1 MRNIKKLMV
10 GLAALFLLAGCGSP
24 AKESSNNSN
33 QSGTVT
39 PSGTSVPVDPSSNHE
54 HDFHYEHNDDEHWQ
68 VCACGETT
76 EKVAHEFTESI
87 TKQPT
92 CTEEGVKTFSCVCG
106 YSFTRSIE
114 AKGHSWDEGK
124 VTTEPTAVTPGVKT
138 YTCKECG
145 QTRTEAIA
153 ASVAMVEDSEVILE
167 GYSKIYRFDV
177 NAETLGFTTAI
188 EVSDMDLDVNVAV
201 KVVDG
206 GQTVFYQPIIGGTEF
221 QWITSEENNGGW
233 ANVYETWYKGAAKL
247 DAQGKLSV
255 QIKDYE
261 ARKFPVGAKIYVA
274 VELICWKASKV
285 TDKVFNEEYTTYAIE
300 VLKECGSFVGAVKYD
315 KANTAMNGAVTVD
328 GGTTWVGVKG
338 NSLDLWFRPEK
349 NTGDWWEG
357 YNTWKEFSATTDE
370 NSLIKFE
377 INEYD
382 AKFTVGTKIYIAL
395 KEAPVITYSFAE
407 ATTPVEGYAK
417 AYELTFTSPSNSIET
432 DQVVGKAGEIIKGAF
447 TITCPDENV
456 YFQPQIGDSTDK
468 FFHGGDS
475 WWVKLGNYTP
485 FTATLDDQ
493 GQLNIKVNDYLGAQ
507 FPTGSKLIIAFN
519 GDNNLG
525 YIVGKSSQV
534 VEGYS
539 NVYAI
544 DIVREVNTFNFKLAC
559 GEANAE
565 MIGKVT
571 VFGKEDNIYYEPQIG
586 SLTGTFW
593 HSGESWW
600 TSYGVYKGFT
610 ATLDAEGKLDVTIKD
625 FDNTKFAVGASIHI
639 AIKPVPADDYS
650 LYKTT
655 SYEIAGY
662 KDVYCIEINKPCN
675 TITTSIAYGEGAA
688 DVTGKVTVVGLEDD
702 VYYEPQIGSLTGTFW
717 HSGDGWWSAFGALKD
732 FTANLDEEGKLAVTI
747 KDFDS
752 VKFPAEAKIYI
763 ALKLVDHSAPK
774 CTVEASTEALPE
786 GVTGQVYK
794 VTLTAENLSSFS
806 ANIPC
811 ATSGACKLYVKV
823 GADLGEAW
831 LIANTKD
838 SDGTIMCNKNYGWSN
853 HIGEWMNADATATSD
868 GTNAPVYFWSANAG
882 GGMENP
888 IAYTNGLVIYVAL
901 VF

>member
-24 AKESSNNSN
+24 AKESSSNDN

-39 PSGTSVPVDPSSNHE
+39 PSGSSVPVDSSSNHE

-68 VCACGETT
+68 VCACGEAT

-274 VELICWKASKV
+274 VDLICWKASKV
-285 TDKVFNEEYTTYAIE
+285 TDKVFKEEYTTYAIE
-300 VLKECGSFVGAVKYD
+300 VLKECGSFVGSVKYD

-328 GGTTWVGVKG
+328 GGTTWVGIKG

-382 AKFTVGTKIYIAL
+382 AKFTAGTKIYIAL
-395 KEAPVITYSFAE
+395 KETPVITYSFAE
-407 ATTPVEGYAK
+407 AATPVEGYAK
-417 AYELTFTSPSNSIET
+417 TYELTFTSSSLTIET
-432 DQVVGKAGEIIKGAF
+432 DQVVGKAGEIIKGVY
-447 TITCPDENV
+447 TITSPSEEV
-456 YFQPQIGDSTDK
+456 YFEPTVGDSTK

-475 WWVKLGNYTP
+475 WWEKLGNFTP
-485 FTATLDDQ
+485 FNATLDDK
-493 GQLNIKVNDYLGAQ
+493 GQLHIKIKDFEGTP
-507 FPTGSKLIIAFN
+507 FPSG
-519 GDNNLG
+519 
-525 YIVGKSSQV
+525 
-534 VEGYS
+534 
-539 NVYAI
+539 AI
-544 DIVREVNTFNFKLAC
+544 DIVREINTFNFKLAC

-593 HSGESWW
+593 HSGTDWW

-625 FDNTKFAVGASIHI
+625 YTGVQFA
-639 AIKPVPADDYS
+639 
-650 LYKTT
+650 
-655 SYEIAGY
+655 
-662 KDVYCIEINKPCN
+662 
-675 TITTSIAYGEGAA
+675 
-688 DVTGKVTVVGLEDD
+688 
-702 VYYEPQIGSLTGTFW
+702 
-717 HSGDGWWSAFGALKD
+717 
-732 FTANLDEEGKLAVTI
+732 
-747 KDFDS
+747 
-752 VKFPAEAKIYI
+752 AEAKIYI
-763 ALKLVDHSAPK
+763 AIKSADAVDP
-774 CTVEASTEALPE
+774 
-786 GVTGQVYK
+786 YK
-794 VTLTAENLSSFS
+794 VSEVETPVYQEGYKTYAIE
-806 ANIPC
+806 I
-811 ATSGACKLYVKV
+811 TGACSSTFEAKINFGTANCALQ
-823 GADLGEAW
+823 GAMTGGGTEAW
-831 LIANTKD
+831 LCSIVDGSSFDDYKFFHPTTAYGGNWSFLYGEWYAFTVT
-838 SDGTIMCNKNYGWSN
+838 SDAEGNILVKNKKYDVDVIPVGTI
-853 HIGEWMNADATATSD
+853 
-868 GTNAPVYFWSANAG
+868 
-882 GGMENP
+882 
-888 IAYTNGLVIYVAL
+888 IYVAL
-901 VF
+901 KAAA

>member
-10 GLAALFLLAGCGSP
+10 GLAALFLLTGCGSP
-24 AKESSNNSN
+24 AKESSNNDS
-33 QSGTVT
+33 QSGTVI
-39 PSGTSVPVDPSSNHE
+39 PSGTSVPVDSSSNHE

-92 CTEEGVKTFSCVCG
+92 CTGEGVKTFSCVCG
-106 YSFTRSIE
+106 YSFTRSVD

-274 VELICWKASKV
+274 VDLICWKASKV
-285 TDKVFNEEYTTYAIE
+285 TDKVFKEEYTTYAIE
-300 VLKECGSFVGAVKYD
+300 VLKECGSFMGSVKYD

-328 GGTTWVGVKG
+328 GGTTWVGIKG

-370 NSLIKFE
+370 NSLVKFE

-382 AKFTVGTKIYIAL
+382 AKFTAGTKIYIAL

-417 AYELTFTSPSNSIET
+417 TYELTFTSSSLTIET
-432 DQVVGKAGEIIKGAF
+432 DQVVGQAGEIIKGVY
-447 TITCPDENV
+447 TITSPSEDV
-456 YFQPQIGDSTDK
+456 YFEPTVGDSTK

-475 WWVKLGNYTP
+475 WWEKLGNFTP
-485 FTATLDDQ
+485 FNATLDDK
-493 GQLNIKVNDYLGAQ
+493 GQLHIKVKDFEGTP
-507 FPTGSKLIIAFN
+507 FPSGSKLIIAFN

-625 FDNTKFAVGASIHI
+625 FDNTKFAVGANIHI
-639 AIKPVPADDYS
+639 AVKPAPTEDFSV
-650 LYKTT
+650 YKTD
-655 SYEIAGY
+655 SYKISGFE
-662 KDVYCIEINKPCN
+662 DVYCIEINKPCN
-675 TITTSIAYGEGAA
+675 TFTTKIAYSDPNVE
-688 DVTGKVTVVGLEDD
+688 VMGKVTVVGFDGDD
-702 VYYEPQIGSLTGTFW
+702 IYYEPQIGSLTGTFW
-717 HSGDGWWSAFGALKD
+717 HNGESWWSSFGALKD
-732 FTANLDEEGKLAVTI
+732 FTATLDAEGKLAVTI
-747 KDFDS
+747 KDYNN

-763 ALKLVDHSAPK
+763 AIKRADAVDP
-774 CTVEASTEALPE
+774 
-786 GVTGQVYK
+786 YK
-794 VTLTAENLSSFS
+794 VSEVATPVYQEGYKTYAIEITGDCSSTFEAKINFGTAN
-806 ANIPC
+806 C
-811 ATSGACKLYVKV
+811 ALQGAMT
-823 GADLGEAW
+823 GGGTEAW
-831 LIANTKD
+831 LCSIVDGSSFDDYKFFHPTTAYGGNWSFLYGEWYAFTVT
-838 SDGTIMCNKNYGWSN
+838 SDAEGNILVKNKKYDVDVIPVGTI
-853 HIGEWMNADATATSD
+853 
-868 GTNAPVYFWSANAG
+868 
-882 GGMENP
+882 
-888 IAYTNGLVIYVAL
+888 IYVAL
-901 VF
+901 KAAA